1 MQKILTLF
9 LIAVCGTANAQQ
21 VHDLTYA
28 MLTCG
33 EFKTASDFV
42 KAEAATL
49 KHPRLADLTYF
60 PAKKGVEFN
69 GLPVYGVFGY
79 QPDSP
84 LFERGPGTEP
94 PHIYGITIE
103 GTVASG
109 EVLVRGSRARVTS
122 TPFDLRG
129 HAFIDISCEPG
140 NQQPEAESSGPTGYG
155 FHAKF

>member
-1 MQKILTLF
+1 MKKILAFF
-9 LIAVCGTANAQQ
+9 LVAGCGSANAQQ

-28 MLTCG
+28 MLTCN
-33 EFKTASDFV
+33 EFTSASAFV

-60 PAKKGVEFN
+60 PAKKGVEFK

-79 QPDSP
+79 QSDSR

-103 GTVASG
+103 GTVAGG
-109 EVLVRGSRARVTS
+109 EVLVRGSRARVS
-122 TPFDLRG
+122 PTPFDLRG
-129 HAFIDISCEPG
+129 HAFIDISCEPVDRE
-140 NQQPEAESSGPTGYG
+140 PEAESPGTTGYG